1 MIGSYLI
8 WRGVS
13 FYAGG
18 FPNEF
23 ELSQMLGS
31 GAWSSVPWT
40 FYIYLGLMV
49 ATCVGGIFYQGHQW
63 KLESPNNK
71 HPYHYL

>member
-1 MIGSYLI
+1 
-8 WRGVS
+8 
-13 FYAGG
+13 
-18 FPNEF
+18 
-23 ELSQMLGS
+23 MLGS